1 MMIEKFFL
9 LKKNGYKYNLGL
21 KNHLLTLDNYLLP
34 CGGGDGG
41 TVGGGGG
48 SGDSGSSSGCGG
60 CDYYLLLLIYYFIVA
75 NILFYCDVH
84 IILLC

>member
-1 MMIEKFFL
+1 MIEKLFL
-9 LKKNGYKYNLGL
+9 LKKGYKYNLGL

-48 SGDSGSSSGCGG
+48 GGNSGCGG
-60 CDYYLLLLIYYFIVA
+60 CDYCLL
-75 NILFYCDVH
+75 
-84 IILLC
+84 